1 MRLLLFALVLL
12 TSLAACKKEIDLP
25 TMNIIVSIESF
36 QDFISE
42 GVVLVF
48 FHSPTCSKCHAQRPE
63 IELLLEESSLSEVKF
78 GEVNFNTNTDIV
90 DSAGVIGFP
99 TIYIYVN
106 GELEDNLFGLHYSS
120 SYLKQ
125 KLLEHL

>member
-1 MRLLLFALVLL
+1 MRLLILALVLL
-12 TSLAACKKEIDLP
+12 TSLAACKKEIDIP
-25 TMNIIVSIESF
+25 MNDIISIESF
-36 QDFISE
+36 QDFISD

-63 IELLLEESSLSEVKF
+63 IEVLLEEARLSEVKF

-106 GELEDNLFGLHYSS
+106 GKLEQNLFGLHYTS

-125 KLLEHL
+125 KLLEYL